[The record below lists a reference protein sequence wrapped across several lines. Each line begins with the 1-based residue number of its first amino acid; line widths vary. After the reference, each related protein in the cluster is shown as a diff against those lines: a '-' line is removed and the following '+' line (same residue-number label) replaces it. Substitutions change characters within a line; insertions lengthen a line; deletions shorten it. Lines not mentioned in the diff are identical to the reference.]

1 MYRTT
6 ITLPQGL
13 VDELVKVTRAKS
25 KTRAVTIAIEE
36 EIRKRKLENIKSSAG
51 SLEFEIEAEDL
62 RHGDERLG

>member
-1 MYRTT
+1 MHRTT

-13 VDELVKVTRAKS
+13 VDELVKLTRARS
-25 KTRAVTIAIEE
+25 KTSAVSLAIEE
-36 EIRKRKLENIKSSAG
+36 EIRKRKLENIKRMAR